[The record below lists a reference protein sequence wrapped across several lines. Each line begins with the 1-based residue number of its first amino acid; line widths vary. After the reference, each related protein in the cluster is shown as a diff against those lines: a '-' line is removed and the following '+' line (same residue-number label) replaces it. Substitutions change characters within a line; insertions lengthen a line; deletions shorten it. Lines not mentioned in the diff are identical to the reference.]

1 MSLGG
6 EIKMSEVRV
15 RFAPSPTGY
24 LHVGGART
32 ALFNYLYARKT
43 GGKFI
48 LRIEDTDIE
57 RSEKIFEEQ
66 LISALKWLGLEWD
79 EGPDIGGDYGPYRQS
94 ERIELYHKY
103 AQKLVE
109 EGKAYEVYAY
119 PEEIEQLR
127 EKLLAE
133 GKAPHYTREML
144 EPYNTIERKRE
155 YQQKG
160 LKPAIY
166 FSMNRKDYV
175 INDIVKGEVVFKA
188 GSVGDFALLRSNGMP
203 TYNYACVID
212 DGLMKITHVLRGDDH
227 LSNTVKQVALY
238 EAFGWST
245 PVFGHV
251 SMILGPDGS
260 KLSKRH
266 GATSVE
272 EFKARGYLPESI
284 VNFLAL
290 LGWSHPEGKEILTKE
305 ELISSF
311 SLERL
316 VKNPAIFNPDKLR
329 WMNSEH
335 IRMKESKELVELAKQ
350 FLPNNLN
357 NFNEEYLEK
366 VLHAVKDRIEE
377 LSKLPELTEFFF
389 TKPGLLPEKTP
400 EAVETFKNLAVELEK
415 LEDWSKESIYGTFK
429 IAMKGAKLKGKDFY
443 MTLRLILTGKS
454 EGPELIDI
462 LEILG
467 KDEVLKRI
475 NAFIL

>member
-1 MSLGG
+1 MSNNGQ
-6 EIKMSEVRV
+6 VRV

-32 ALFNYLYARKT
+32 ALFNYLFARKT
-43 GGKFI
+43 NGKFI
-48 LRIEDTDIE
+48 LRIEDTDLE
-57 RSEKIFEEQ
+57 RSEKVFEEQ
-66 LISALKWLGLEWD
+66 LINALRWLGLDWD
-79 EGPDIGGDYGPYRQS
+79 EGPDIGGPYGPYRQS
-94 ERIELYHKY
+94 ERTELYHYY
-103 AQKLVE
+103 AQELIKQ
-109 EGKAYEVYAY
+109 GKAYEVYAY

-144 EPYNTIERKRE
+144 EPYNTAERKRE
-155 YQQKG
+155 YEEKG
-160 LKPAIY
+160 LRPAIY
-166 FSMNRKDYV
+166 FSMPRKDYV
-175 INDIVKGEVVFKA
+175 INDVVKGEVVFKA

-238 EAFGWST
+238 EALGWPV

-272 EFKARGYLPESI
+272 EFKARGYLPEAL

-335 IRMKESKELVELAKQ
+335 IRMKDTKELVKLAKM
-350 FLPNNLN
+350 FINRDVD
-357 NFNEEYLEK
+357 EAYLEK
-366 VLHAVKDRIEE
+366 VIVAVKDRIEE
-377 LSKLPELTEFFF
+377 LSQLPELTDFFF
-389 TKPGLLPEKTP
+389 ERPNVSVEKTP
-400 EAVETFKNLAVELEK
+400 EAVETYKALLEELQKVEVWNKENIYASFK
-415 LEDWSKESIYGTFK
+415 T
-429 IAMKGAKLKGKDFY
+429 AMKNAKLKGKDFY
-443 MTLRLILTGKS
+443 MTLRLILTGKN

-467 KDEVLKRI
+467 KEEVIARI
-475 NAFIL
+475 QNYLNA

>member
-1 MSLGG
+1 
-6 EIKMSEVRV
+6 MSEVRV

-48 LRIEDTDIE
+48 LRIEDTDLE
-57 RSEKIFEEQ
+57 RSEKVFEEQ

-79 EGPDIGGDYGPYRQS
+79 EGPDIGGQYGPYRQS
-94 ERIELYHKY
+94 ERVHLYHEY
-103 AQKLVE
+103 AQKLIE

-127 EKLLAE
+127 EKLLSE

-144 EPYNTIERKRE
+144 ESYNTPERKKE
-155 YQQKG
+155 YEEKG
-160 LKPAIY
+160 LRPAVY
-166 FSMNRKDYV
+166 FSMPRKDYV
-175 INDIVKGEVVFKA
+175 INDVVKGEVVFKA

-238 EAFGWST
+238 EAFGWPT

-272 EFKARGYLPESI
+272 EFKSRGYLPEAL

-290 LGWSHPEGKEILTKE
+290 LGWSHPEGKEILTKQ
-305 ELISSF
+305 ELIESF

-316 VKNPAIFNPDKLR
+316 VKNPAIFNPEKLK

-335 IRMKESKELVELAKQ
+335 IRMKSMDELVKIAKP
-350 FLPNNLN
+350 FLQKDVDD
-357 NFNEEYLEK
+357 EYFAK
-366 VLHAVKDRIEE
+366 ILHAVKDRIEE
-377 LSKLPELTEFFF
+377 LSQLPELTDIFFE
-389 TKPGLLPEKTP
+389 KPHQLPEKTP
-400 EAVETFKNLAVELEK
+400 EAIETYTNLLSELKKIEK
-415 LEDWSKESIYGTFK
+415 WDKDSIYAAFK
-429 IAMKGAKLKGKDFY
+429 TAMKSAKLKGKDFY
-443 MTLRLILTGKS
+443 MTLRLVLTGKT

-467 KDEVLKRI
+467 KDEVIERI
-475 NAFIL
+475 SLYLNK

>member
-1 MSLGG
+1 
-6 EIKMSEVRV
+6 MSEVRV

-43 GGKFI
+43 NGKFI
-48 LRIEDTDIE
+48 LRIEDTDVE

-79 EGPDIGGDYGPYRQS
+79 EGPDIGGEYGPYRQS
-94 ERIELYHKY
+94 ERTHLYHEY
-103 AQKLVE
+103 AQKLVD

-144 EPYNTIERKRE
+144 EPYNTPERKKE
-155 YQQKG
+155 YEEKG
-160 LKPAIY
+160 LRPAIY
-166 FSMNRKDYV
+166 FSMPRKDYV
-175 INDIVKGEVVFKA
+175 INDIVKGEVAFKA

-238 EAFGWST
+238 EAFGWQT

-290 LGWSHPEGKEILTKE
+290 LGWSHPEGKEILTKS
-305 ELISSF
+305 ELIESF

-329 WMNSEH
+329 WMNAEH
-335 IRMKESKELVELAKQ
+335 IRMKDMKELLGIAKE
-350 FLPNNLN
+350 FLKKNVDDG
-357 NFNEEYLEK
+357 YLEK
-366 VLHAVKDRIEE
+366 ILHAVKDRIEE
-377 LSKLPELTEFFF
+377 FSQLPELTEFFF
-389 TKPGLLPEKTP
+389 EKPTNLPEKTP
-400 EAVETFKNLAVELEK
+400 EAIETYQVLLQELEK
-415 LEDWSKESIYGTFK
+415 LEVWTKESIYSAFK
-429 IAMKGAKLKGKDFY
+429 VAMKGAKLKGKDFY
-443 MTLRLILTGKS
+443 MTLRLVLTGRT

-467 KDEVLKRI
+467 KLEVVERI
-475 NAFIL
+475 KLFLA